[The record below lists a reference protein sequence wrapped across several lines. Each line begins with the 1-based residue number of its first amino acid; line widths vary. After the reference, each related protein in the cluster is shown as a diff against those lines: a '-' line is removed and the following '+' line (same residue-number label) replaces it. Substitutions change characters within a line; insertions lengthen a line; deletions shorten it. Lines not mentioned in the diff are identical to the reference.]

1 MIEAYKTEVEDGISE
16 LVKASNSIAFN
27 MIASESSA
35 QEQEFVKNKSNRTVA
50 EIAKAENKNQED
62 LYYLKSIL
70 VSTGWNKNDDVFDS
84 SEMWSARNTP
94 EDKPFN
100 LEHNQDIIIGHITGC
115 YPADE
120 NGLPI
125 NAESPPENYNIV
137 TSAVIYKEWENS
149 EKKLQIQN
157 IVNEI
162 PKGSWFVSMEA
173 LFSNFDYAITDGS
186 KTRII
191 ARNEATSF
199 LTKYLRAYG
208 GTGVYGNQ
216 KIGRI
221 LRNIIFSGKGLVRKP
236 ANPESV
242 ILQTEAKTIDL
253 GYESLETPEIKE
265 NISMSEKIVEK
276 VEATEMEKKVEVAV
290 ENTVKLESEL
300 SEAVAK
306 ASLMQQELVKAT
318 EELQKMKDEKKK
330 SDRIALVS
338 EKLGMSKTEAEEI
351 VTLTNNL
358 EDVSFAGIVAK
369 QSDYLSKKM
378 AEYEA
383 AAKKMNE
390 ELMMLKK
397 AAETMPKEDMGDK
410 EETCSCQNCQNC
422 PKAAMA
428 EEDKAEV
435 VATEEV
441 LENAEVSDEVA
452 LNASS
457 INNADPIQTVA
468 SQIASYLGVE
478 IENLGKNEE

>member
-1 MIEAYKTEVEDGISE
+1 MIEAYKTEIEDGVSE
-16 LVKASNSIAFN
+16 LVKASNSIAFD
-27 MIASESSA
+27 MVASVSSA

-84 SEMWSARNTP
+84 QEMWTARNTP

-125 NAESPPENYNIV
+125 NAESAPEDYNIV
-137 TSAVIYKEWENS
+137 TSAVIYKEWENP

-162 PKGSWFVSMEA
+162 PKGGWFVSMEA
-173 LFSNFDYAITDGS
+173 LFSNFDYAVTDGAR
-186 KTRII
+186 TRII

-216 KIGRI
+216 KIGRV

-253 GYESLETPEIKE
+253 GYESLETPEVKE
-265 NISMSEKIVEK
+265 NISMSEQIVEK

-306 ASLMQQELVKAT
+306 ANLMQQELAKAT

-330 SDRIALVS
+330 SDRISLVA

-351 VTLTNNL
+351 VALTNNL
-358 EDVSFAGIVAK
+358 EDESFAGVVAK

-397 AAETMPKEDMGDK
+397 AAEMMPKEDMNEK
-410 EETCSCQNCQNC
+410 EETCSC

-441 LENAEVSDEVA
+441 LENAEVKEEVA
-452 LNASS
+452 LNAPAL
-457 INNADPIQTVA
+457 NNVDPIQTVA